1 MQSLITWNELFF
13 YIILFLIIYYAA
25 VLAVWYRQEVLK
37 LASRFKKF
45 SDSPM
50 EEEDV
55 DVKESEVSQ
64 MDKASTIYDTVHAL
78 MQDWKVIFSNV
89 TNAPIH
95 KGKLIEDLRKKAQN
109 YPTIKGT
116 SFQVSLINHIQQEAD
131 YRFGITLTDEEIAT
145 IWK

>member
-1 MQSLITWNELFF
+1 MQSLITWNQLGS
-13 YIILFLIIYYAA
+13 YTILFLIFYYAA
-25 VLAVWYRQEVLK
+25 VLAVCYRQEVLK
-37 LASRFKKF
+37 LASRFKRL

-55 DVKESEVSQ
+55 DAKELEVSQ
-64 MDKASTIYDTVHAL
+64 MDKVSTIYDTVYAL

-95 KGKLIEDLRKKAQN
+95 KGKLIEDLRKMAQK

-116 SFQVSLINHIQQEAD
+116 SFQISLINHIQQEAD
-131 YRFGITLTDEEIAT
+131 YRFGVTLTEEEIEA

>member
-1 MQSLITWNELFF
+1 MQSVITWNQLFICL
-13 YIILFLIIYYAA
+13 IIFLILYYAA
-25 VLAVWYRQEVLK
+25 VLAVSYRQEVLK
-37 LASRFKKF
+37 LASRLKKI

-55 DVKESEVSQ
+55 DVKEAEVSQ

-95 KGKLIEDLRKKAQN
+95 KGKLIEDLRKKAKN

-116 SFQVSLINHIQQEAD
+116 SFQVSLINHIQREAD
-131 YRFGITLTDEEIAT
+131 YRFGITLTEEEIEA